1 MNHVKQSSLSL
12 NLKPLFVGQLSII
25 EALRDSAYGYIDG
38 VFKEVIRPNETIT
51 NDFIRK
57 YASETSKE
65 IFVSE
70 KDYKEINEYLK
81 NELMKITRSL
91 SIGDP
96 LKNTTRHVNFLS
108 LQMANLYLDPFD
120 DELLNNQ
127 FQSSKNLS
135 SILLNNKGLSKQ
147 LYQNILKQGHH
158 YTISQPLLS
167 SIMLLG
173 YFQTIG
179 LFSEKEV
186 QTLFLTSYFKD
197 IGMSFI
203 PREKFEL
210 MHLSEFDKK
219 IFSEH
224 AENSMKILQGRIPLG
239 QNQLEIIKNHHFL
252 NYKIQSLVLKQ
263 ESIENADF
271 IHGVESTILSAT
283 DILVAMT
290 TYRPYREP
298 QSLFQALE
306 LLKKVLAD
314 EYPQEFKNL
323 VNFLRQFFS
332 K

>member
-1 MNHVKQSSLSL
+1 MDYVRQSSLPL
-12 NLKPLFVGQLSII
+12 DLKPLFVGHLSIV
-25 EALRDSAYGYIDG
+25 EALRNSAYGYIDG
-38 VFKEVIRPNETIT
+38 VFQEVLRPNESVSSE
-51 NDFIRK
+51 FIRK

-65 IFVSE
+65 IFVTLE
-70 KDYKEINEYLK
+70 DYKEINIFLK
-81 NELMKITRSL
+81 SELLKITRSL

-108 LQMANLYLDPFD
+108 LQMSNLYLDPFD
-120 DELLNNQ
+120 DELLSNQ

-135 SILLNNKGLSKQ
+135 SILLKNKGLTKQ

-167 SIMLLG
+167 SVMLLG
-173 YFQTIG
+173 FFQSIG
-179 LFSEKEV
+179 LFSEKEI

-210 MHLSEFDKK
+210 MHLNDFDKK

-224 AENSMKILQGRIPLG
+224 ADNSMKILQGRIPLG
-239 QNQLEIIKNHHFL
+239 QSQLEIIKNHHFL
-252 NYKIQSLVLKQ
+252 NYKIQSLLLKQ
-263 ESIENADF
+263 ESLHNADF
-271 IHGVESTILSAT
+271 IHGVESTFLSAA

-290 TYRPYREP
+290 TERPYRDA

-306 LLKKVLAD
+306 LLKKVLSD

-323 VNFLRQFFS
+323 VNFLRQFFG